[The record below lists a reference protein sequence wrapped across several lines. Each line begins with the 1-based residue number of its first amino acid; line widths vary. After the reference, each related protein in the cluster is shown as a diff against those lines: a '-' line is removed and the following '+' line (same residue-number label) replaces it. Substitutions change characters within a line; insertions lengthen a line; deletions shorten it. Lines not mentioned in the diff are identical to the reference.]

1 MSPAVAPG
9 PQGVSSSWPV
19 GKCHHPGVRLWRATW
34 LQPVRMQGAVPRRPE
49 RMQDGRQP
57 RLLRRHQQRGHR
69 RPGAGP
75 EPAAKREQRKARALG
90 VAAGPPGTRA
100 PGASGCPA
108 LCSDTRRFPATGWG
122 GCRRVPRRELGA
134 PAAGPTAPPAAAL
147 ARTPGRCPVPR
158 PSLAVCRRARL
169 SFSCEGSERSGSWFS
184 CPCHHPKQG
193 GDARTQGAERVR
205 ERERARLPHLPVLPA
220 WLLGRGPW
228 WLLVWSS
235 ARRVAASGVT
245 SVPAG
250 PPQAHSWGR
259 RGVLVATRPQ
269 PDQSRSAQQAARS
282 PRRRHVRPRPAPSPQ
297 PHFPRRSGGSFKTPP
312 ANQSRDG
319 RGSAPCSP
327 RPAPGADPDKGEAG
341 NEVFAG
347 DSCRTS
353 RGVPATPAPRS
364 LRQNRPPQT
373 AEGVPGHAQPL
384 SPCVRCGLGVGW
396 LSGPTAPPS
405 RAGWRAENQL
415 REHARRATALFP
427 ARPCPGRQAALG
439 AGLGAGADTAA
450 AARQRAG
457 DGEMK
462 HEVLGRSRRGSWVK
476 QLVLIALCQACS
488 RSKQTQLT
496 KKPAWASSD

>member
-1 MSPAVAPG
+1 M
-9 PQGVSSSWPV
+9 
-19 GKCHHPGVRLWRATW
+19 
-34 LQPVRMQGAVPRRPE
+34 
-49 RMQDGRQP
+49 
-57 RLLRRHQQRGHR
+57 
-69 RPGAGP
+69 
-75 EPAAKREQRKARALG
+75 
-90 VAAGPPGTRA
+90 
-100 PGASGCPA
+100 
-108 LCSDTRRFPATGWG
+108 
-122 GCRRVPRRELGA
+122 
-134 PAAGPTAPPAAAL
+134 
-147 ARTPGRCPVPR
+147 
-158 PSLAVCRRARL
+158 
-169 SFSCEGSERSGSWFS
+169 
-184 CPCHHPKQG
+184 
-193 GDARTQGAERVR
+193 
-205 ERERARLPHLPVLPA
+205 
-220 WLLGRGPW
+220 
-228 WLLVWSS
+228 
-235 ARRVAASGVT
+235 
-245 SVPAG
+245 
-250 PPQAHSWGR
+250 
-259 RGVLVATRPQ
+259 ATRPQ

-319 RGSAPCSP
+319 RGSAPCAP
-327 RPAPGADPDKGEAG
+327 RPAPGADSDKGEAG

-347 DSCRTS
+347 GSWRTS

-384 SPCVRCGLGVGW
+384 SPCARCGLGVGW

-415 REHARRATALFP
+415 REHARGATALFP